1 MATTFIVNVQKGSKE
16 YGLFHDGVCVLNML
30 FTLVDGDY
38 SLHVQAVD
46 GTHTSRELSQSEYE
60 NAAVHAAAEVSARVL
75 NGRLPEVTQVVIKV
89 AVPGEF
95 FQQHRL
101 ITTDYNTELKR
112 QAESAPLHVV
122 PLQREI
128 RLLVKIFPQ
137 AQLHAASDTAFYVTL
152 PAAAREYGLSSEIT
166 KDLELYRFG
175 INGLST
181 ASAAARVHRVIGRD
195 PERSIVCHISDTVS
209 VTAVGNGKAV
219 DTSVSFAPASGFPI
233 GRQAG
238 DIDVTTLL
246 KIMRHKNL
254 RPAEA
259 ELYLDNNGGVY
270 ALAGTSDLHVLL
282 KRIAQNDS
290 QATHALDLLVY
301 KIQLAIAAATVSLE
315 GLDVLVF
322 TGTAALRSPELR
334 SEILRRL
341 KHLQIAMNEE
351 RNNVAIGKDGVIS
364 ERNSPVKVVVLKSD
378 EMSEM
383 NAVVT
388 QNTMPTTPNPLTT

>member
-1 MATTFIVNVQKGSKE
+1 
-16 YGLFHDGVCVLNML
+16 
-30 FTLVDGDY
+30 
-38 SLHVQAVD
+38 
-46 GTHTSRELSQSEYE
+46 
-60 NAAVHAAAEVSARVL
+60 
-75 NGRLPEVTQVVIKV
+75 
-89 AVPGEF
+89 
-95 FQQHRL
+95 
-101 ITTDYNTELKR
+101 
-112 QAESAPLHVV
+112 
-122 PLQREI
+122 
-128 RLLVKIFPQ
+128 
-137 AQLHAASDTAFYVTL
+137 
-152 PAAAREYGLSSEIT
+152 
-166 KDLELYRFG
+166 
-175 INGLST
+175 
-181 ASAAARVHRVIGRD
+181 
-195 PERSIVCHISDTVS
+195 
-209 VTAVGNGKAV
+209 
-219 DTSVSFAPASGFPI
+219 
-233 GRQAG
+233 
-238 DIDVTTLL
+238 
-246 KIMRHKNL
+246 MRHKNL

-334 SEILRRL
+334 SGILRRL